1 MMHWNK
7 TTALLTGLAIIVLGN
22 TVALIGIY
30 YNRSG
35 EPDAEVTLSQR
46 ELQLPN
52 YYGFESENS
61 GIALRL
67 QWRVDDDNSSS
78 YYYWGHPAWLN
89 ETKLHELGFDTSTPV
104 NTPRAAVKY
113 QQMLPREAYVVLEFM
128 GATYEARLQHA
139 REELARQQ
147 RLAAEHP
154 SDKQHRIRL
163 QQAKDALKN
172 EENRDSRLFAVDA
185 GTDKTSLRHKY
196 PNRHRYIIAA
206 AQIRIMAYNK
216 QPKDPL
222 YLTGTIRKLSI
233 GSITAPFAVRKVLD
247 PYMNRKAYQKRQKL
261 KYQVTVAF
269 GRRLEP
275 WIKGLRIIQSN

>member
-1 MMHWNK
+1 MALVLSSSAFKDQEQIPRKYTGDGADLSPPLSWEGVPENAKGLVLICDDPDAPAGTWDHWILYDITPGATN
-7 TTALLTGLAIIVLGN
+7 LEE
-22 TVALIGIY
+22 GIP
-30 YNRSG
+30 SG
-35 EPDAEVTLSQR
+35 EVVPGIGKQGRNDFGNLS
-46 ELQLPN
+46 
-52 YYGFESENS
+52 YG
-61 GIALRL
+61 G
-67 QWRVDDDNSSS
+67 
-78 YYYWGHPAWLN
+78 PA
-89 ETKLHELGFDTSTPV
+89 P
-104 NTPRAAVKY
+104 PRGK
-113 QQMLPREAYVVLEFM
+113 P
-128 GATYEARLQHA
+128 
-139 REELARQQ
+139 
-147 RLAAEHP
+147 
-154 SDKQHRIRL
+154 HRYFF
-163 QQAKDALKN
+163 
-172 EENRDSRLFAVDA
+172 RLFAVDA